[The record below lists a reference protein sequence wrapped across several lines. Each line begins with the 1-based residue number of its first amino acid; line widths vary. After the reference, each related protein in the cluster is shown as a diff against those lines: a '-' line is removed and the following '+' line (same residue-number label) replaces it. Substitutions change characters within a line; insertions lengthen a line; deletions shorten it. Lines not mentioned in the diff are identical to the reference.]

1 MMMKMNYQM
10 KFLLAKAGIFFLL
23 LGCLAFGQSIPD
35 YQGFVNDYK
44 SLLSQPE
51 KIQLERYLT
60 NFAKQTS
67 NEIVVVIMDLP
78 EGADLQNYTVD
89 MARTWGVGG
98 KEKNNGVVMAIY
110 LNERQVDIEVGY
122 GLEPVITDILAY
134 NVIAQHLRPAF
145 RENQYFRGINEG
157 VQVLAQAAKEEF
169 SEVQK
174 RRYYNEGG
182 AASEGEDSIF
192 NLIVPILI
200 IIIFIAFVNRGNG
213 GRGRGGGYGGG
224 GWYWGPV
231 FWGGGGSHSGGSS
244 GGFGG
249 GGFGGGGFGGGG
261 FGGFGG
267 GDFGGGG
274 ASGGW

>member
-1 MMMKMNYQM
+1 MKY
-10 KFLLAKAGIFFLL
+10 LLAKLAKTLTLVFLL
-23 LGCLAFGQSIPD
+23 GGFAFGQSFPE

-51 KIQLERYLT
+51 KIQLERFLT
-60 NFAKQTS
+60 NFAEQTS

-78 EGADLQNYTVD
+78 EGADLQNYSID
-89 MARTWGVGG
+89 LARTWGIGG
-98 KEKNNGVVMAIY
+98 KENNNGVLVAIY

-134 NVIAQHLRPAF
+134 NVITQHLRPAF
-145 RENQYFRGINEG
+145 REGQYFRGINEG
-157 VQVLAQAAKEEF
+157 VQVLASAAKEEF
-169 SEVQK
+169 SEAQ
-174 RRYYNEGG
+174 RQRYYNQRSENPEG
-182 AASEGEDSIF
+182 STSIF
-192 NLIVPILI
+192 NLIVPIVIL
-200 IIIFIAFVNRGNG
+200 IIFISFVNRGGG

-224 GWYWGPV
+224 GWYWGPM
-231 FWGGGGSHSGGSS
+231 FWGGGSSYGGGSS
-244 GGFGG
+244 GGGF
-249 GGFGGGGFGGGG
+249 GGFGGGGGGG